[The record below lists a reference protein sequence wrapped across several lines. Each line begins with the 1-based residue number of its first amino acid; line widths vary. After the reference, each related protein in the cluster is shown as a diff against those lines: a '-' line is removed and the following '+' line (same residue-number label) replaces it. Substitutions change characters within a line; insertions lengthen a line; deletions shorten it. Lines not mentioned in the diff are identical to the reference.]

1 MNPYTSFQYKKT
13 GPKWDTDFMLH
24 SLSQKIIFINCAN
37 PVNSPLYVDTG
48 TGLNGAKSSNASLS
62 THSYVNIGGMK
73 ASDLMEMCS
82 LERMTLLPAKDY
94 KNMSFKDIHSQL
106 AYGFELSWHNNR
118 CGNCSYKCYIDDS
131 YNTHCA
137 DGSGL
142 QTKSKCLLNDV
153 LQKTS
158 NKMDRSNALGALPAQ
173 RHVVFTTTCRSSSLW
188 HQKSRVFGE
197 PNQQTQG
204 PYFAFSWLS
213 DNNTFQAGD
222 VATIKIKVLGEFDRS
237 KGNAFSPKIAV
248 NGKMGNSCFVSGVLL
263 DVAGEDTD
271 TWRILFTPIRVGVF
285 NVFIEDGPFHV
296 FDSSLHFEVKAGKI
310 YASACIA
317 SWRDLENEFE
327 AGAKATVLIVPRDA
341 FGNNVTSTGQELR
354 PFNFTVSELY
364 ENGSIAN
371 VPDITHIGWN
381 ECGQIILE
389 FIATKSGNLLLHVEG
404 GNQTLNGCPLLY
416 KVNPGPVDVSNCEA
430 TWKFETNVWQIFSR
444 METCIH
450 QKDKY
455 GNPVL
460 GFYEFDTNV
469 VEEEMNLSI
478 PLADMSFTEVMPG
491 IQLCSFSLL
500 EPGNFLLTISDTK
513 HNRSISNMP
522 FSFNVF
528 IGYADGSSS
537 IVNGSGLNDSTAGE
551 IAQFSIYLN
560 DIFQYP
566 SFVGVESIRV
576 QIIRETDSY
585 SVKPSINPIVNGNVS
600 TPRASNNSIRQAE
613 IALAPSEI
621 APVSSVDL
629 GKISTGNSKV
639 LASAFNVI
647 YTPEKSGIYEIYVFC
662 GNVLLN
668 GGHSFRKEVRA
679 GEVNVS
685 LSTIQKFSLRAP
697 KMIEN
702 EMAVQLVDSFFNPVL
717 SQQSRLTL
725 EIASVNKSGFSSGM
739 FVDNDNGTYCTR
751 YVVKDVGTYEMCVS
765 FDGKR
770 LSPCPFGVNVYGVEY
785 FPKANDDNISVWE
798 DESIAFDV
806 LANDYFA
813 GNNAS
818 IVELSKPD
826 RGSLLQNGNL
836 FRYTPYKDYYG
847 NDSFTY
853 TLSDV
858 NGNLASASVIIS
870 VLNIPPQFISFPVQL
885 QATEDVIGPR
895 YGGFSAIVIKH
906 SDPTEKICVTLSA
919 RSGTVFLSPVLM
931 RFWQPIWGE
940 FSAKKGDDAAKDL
953 ILEGGVEAI
962 NLALQSIQY
971 LGSQNFYGDD
981 AIHVSASNKNGKNDL
996 DVPVSVEP
1004 VNDPPVIKIPKFIIL
1019 KSNEDES
1026 LIFDKAID
1034 KFEFSVGDPDLLGYP
1049 GNESGFIVTFS
1060 VEVDKG
1066 FLVTSLAAEL
1076 LKTTELKLSVATNTD
1091 MFLSQDIL
1099 WSELME
1105 SDSGGRL
1112 TNATGRES
1120 DAILTV
1126 KLNDMGHYGCSS
1138 DCTDKIAVPLYAEA
1152 TVQLIRRRSMSS
1164 LLAHTLG
1171 SAILVEFLM
1180 VFSLGGILLFF
1191 TCKCAMHLANERRR
1205 ISVKNSQLSSVQNS
1219 QKKSQNT
1226 DFSEDTTNFTCCCSS
1241 PFLLSGQTSN
1251 FRQRSI
1257 GRLGVEETG
1266 KNISSPPG
1274 SRSSH
1279 HLQTP
1284 PGLTPLVIEK
1294 DQKETF

>member
-1 MNPYTSFQYKKT
+1 MALEIHLVPLFCLV
-13 GPKWDTDFMLH
+13 FIA
-24 SLSQKIIFINCAN
+24 SLAPT
-37 PVNSPLYVDTG
+37 PVNPD
-48 TGLNGAKSSNASLS
+48 
-62 THSYVNIGGMK
+62 
-73 ASDLMEMCS
+73 
-82 LERMTLLPAKDY
+82 
-94 KNMSFKDIHSQL
+94 
-106 AYGFELSWHNNR
+106 
-118 CGNCSYKCYIDDS
+118 
-131 YNTHCA
+131 
-137 DGSGL
+137 
-142 QTKSKCLLNDV
+142 
-153 LQKTS
+153 
-158 NKMDRSNALGALPAQ
+158 
-173 RHVVFTTTCRSSSLW
+173 
-188 HQKSRVFGE
+188 
-197 PNQQTQG
+197 QTQG

-213 DNNTFQAGD
+213 ENNTFQAGD
-222 VATIKIKVLGEFDRS
+222 VATIKIKVLGEFGRS
-237 KGNAFSPKIAV
+237 KGNAFSPKITV

-271 TWRILFTPIRVGVF
+271 NWRILFTPIRVGVF

-296 FDSSLHFEVKAGKI
+296 FDSSLHFEVKPGKI
-310 YASACIA
+310 YASVCIA
-317 SWRDLENEFE
+317 SWRDLKNEFR

-341 FGNNVTSTGQELR
+341 FGNNVTSTGEELS

-364 ENGSIAN
+364 QNGSIVN

-381 ECGQIILE
+381 EFGQIILE
-389 FIATKSGNLLLHVEG
+389 FIATKSGNLLLNVEG

-416 KVNPGPVDVSNCEA
+416 TVNPGPVDVSSCEA
-430 TWKFETNVWQIFSR
+430 TWKFETNVWQIISK
-444 METCIH
+444 METFIH

-455 GNPVL
+455 GNLVL
-460 GFYEFDTNV
+460 GFYEFDANV
-469 VEEEMNLSI
+469 VEREMNLSI

-551 IAQFSIYLN
+551 MTQFSLYLN

-576 QIIRETDSY
+576 QIVRETDSY
-585 SVKPSINPIVNGNVS
+585 PIQPSIYPIFNGSVS
-600 TPRASNNSIRQAE
+600 TPRSSNSSISQE

-629 GKISTGNSKV
+629 GKTSTGHSKV

-685 LSTIQKFSLRAP
+685 LSTIQKFSLKAP

-702 EMAVQLVDSFFNPVL
+702 EVAVQLVDSFFNPVL
-717 SQQSRLTL
+717 SQQSRLEL
-725 EIASVNKSGFSSGM
+725 EIASVNKSGFSSGD
-739 FVDNDNGTYCTR
+739 FVDNNNGTYSIR

-770 LSPCPFGVNVYGVEY
+770 MSPCPFGVNVYSVEY
-785 FPKANDDNISVWE
+785 FPKATDDNISVWE

-818 IVELSKPD
+818 IVTLSKPD
-826 RGSLLQNGNL
+826 RGSLLQNGHL

-853 TLSDV
+853 TISDV

-870 VLNIPPQFISFPVQL
+870 VLNIPPQFFSFPSQW
-885 QATEDVIGPR
+885 QATEDVMSPR
-895 YGGFSAIVIKH
+895 YGGFSAIVIKY
-906 SDPTEKICVTLSA
+906 SDPMEKISVTLSA
-919 RSGTVFLSPVLM
+919 RFGTVFLSPVMM

-940 FSAKKGDDAAKDL
+940 FHAKKGGDAAKDL
-953 ILEGGVEAI
+953 VLEGSAEAL

-971 LGSQNFYGDD
+971 LGSENFYGDD
-981 AIHVSASNKNGKNDL
+981 AIHVSASNKYGKNEL
-996 DVPVSVEP
+996 DVPVFVEP
-1004 VNDPPVIKIPKFIIL
+1004 VNDPPVIKVPKFIKL

-1026 LIFDKAID
+1026 LIFDKEID

-1049 GNESGFIVTFS
+1049 GNESGFTVTFS

-1066 FLVTSLAAEL
+1066 FLVTRLAAEL
-1076 LKTTELKLSVATNTD
+1076 LKTTELKVMSSYQWQPIQTYVSISRHFMVKANGVRFRGPINECNSVMQQLSYD
-1091 MFLSQDIL
+1091 
-1099 WSELME
+1099 
-1105 SDSGGRL
+1105 GR
-1112 TNATGRES
+1112 AG

-1152 TVQLIRRRSMSS
+1152 TVHLIRRGSMSS
-1164 LLAHTLG
+1164 LLANTLG
-1171 SAILVEFLM
+1171 SAILVEFIV

-1191 TCKCAMHLANERRR
+1191 TCKCTKQLLNERRR
-1205 ISVKNSQLSSVQNS
+1205 ITVKNSQQSSVQNS

-1226 DFSEDTTNFTCCCSS
+1226 DFPEDTINFTGCCSS
-1241 PFLLSGQTSN
+1241 PFLLGGQPPN
-1251 FRQRSI
+1251 FRQRSYR
-1257 GRLGVEETG
+1257 RLGVEGTG
-1266 KNISSPPG
+1266 KNTRSPPR
-1274 SRSSH
+1274 SSSSH

-1284 PGLTPLVIEK
+1284 PGLTPLVMEK
-1294 DQKETF
+1294 DQKETI

>member
-1 MNPYTSFQYKKT
+1 
-13 GPKWDTDFMLH
+13 
-24 SLSQKIIFINCAN
+24 
-37 PVNSPLYVDTG
+37 
-48 TGLNGAKSSNASLS
+48 
-62 THSYVNIGGMK
+62 
-73 ASDLMEMCS
+73 
-82 LERMTLLPAKDY
+82 
-94 KNMSFKDIHSQL
+94 
-106 AYGFELSWHNNR
+106 
-118 CGNCSYKCYIDDS
+118 
-131 YNTHCA
+131 
-137 DGSGL
+137 
-142 QTKSKCLLNDV
+142 
-153 LQKTS
+153 
-158 NKMDRSNALGALPAQ
+158 
-173 RHVVFTTTCRSSSLW
+173 
-188 HQKSRVFGE
+188 
-197 PNQQTQG
+197 
-204 PYFAFSWLS
+204 
-213 DNNTFQAGD
+213 
-222 VATIKIKVLGEFDRS
+222 
-237 KGNAFSPKIAV
+237 
-248 NGKMGNSCFVSGVLL
+248 MGNSCFVSGVLL

-271 TWRILFTPIRVGVF
+271 NWRILFTPIRVGVF

-296 FDSSLHFEVKAGKI
+296 FDSSLHFEVKPGKI
-310 YASACIA
+310 YASVCIA
-317 SWRDLENEFE
+317 SWRDLKNEFK

-341 FGNNVTSTGQELR
+341 FGNNVTSTGEER

-364 ENGSIAN
+364 QNGSIVN

-381 ECGQIILE
+381 EFGQIILE
-389 FIATKSGNLLLHVEG
+389 FIATKSGNLLLNVEG

-416 KVNPGPVDVSNCEA
+416 TVNPGPVDVSSCEA
-430 TWKFETNVWQIFSR
+430 TWKFETNVWQIFSK
-444 METCIH
+444 METFIH

-455 GNPVL
+455 GNLVL
-460 GFYEFDTNV
+460 GFYEFDANV
-469 VEEEMNLSI
+469 VEREMNLSI

-537 IVNGSGLNDSTAGE
+537 VVNGSGLNDSTAGE
-551 IAQFSIYLN
+551 MTQFSLYLN

-576 QIIRETDSY
+576 QIARETDSY
-585 SVKPSINPIVNGNVS
+585 SVQPSIYPIFNGSVS
-600 TPRASNNSIRQAE
+600 TPRLSNSSISQAE
-613 IALAPSEI
+613 IALAPSGI

-629 GKISTGNSKV
+629 GKNSTGHSKV

-685 LSTIQKFSLRAP
+685 LSTIQKFSLKAP

-717 SQQSRLTL
+717 SQQSRLEL
-725 EIASVNKSGFSSGM
+725 EIASVNKSGFSSGD
-739 FVDNDNGTYCTR
+739 FVDNNNGTYSIR

-770 LSPCPFGVNVYGVEY
+770 LSPCPVGVNVYSVEY
-785 FPKANDDNISVWE
+785 FPKAIDDNISVWE

-806 LANDYFA
+806 LANDYYA

-818 IVELSKPD
+818 IVTLSKPD
-826 RGSLLQNGNL
+826 RGSLLQNGHL

-853 TLSDV
+853 TISDV

-870 VLNIPPQFISFPVQL
+870 VLNIPPQFFSFPSQL
-885 QATEDVIGPR
+885 QATEDVMSPR
-895 YGGFSAIVIKH
+895 YGGFSAIVIKY
-906 SDPTEKICVTLSA
+906 SDPMEKISVTLSA
-919 RSGTVFLSPVLM
+919 RFGTVFLTPVMM

-940 FSAKKGDDAAKDL
+940 FYAKKGGDAAKDL
-953 ILEGGVEAI
+953 VLEGSAEAL

-971 LGSQNFYGDD
+971 LGSENFYGDD
-981 AIHVSASNKNGKNDL
+981 AIHVSASNKYGKNEL
-996 DVPVSVEP
+996 DVPVFVEP
-1004 VNDPPVIKIPKFIIL
+1004 VNDPPVIKVPKFITL

-1026 LIFDKAID
+1026 LIFDKEID
-1034 KFEFSVGDPDLLGYP
+1034 KFEFFVGDPDLLGYP

-1066 FLVTSLAAEL
+1066 FLVTRLAAEL
-1076 LKTTELKLSVATNTD
+1076 LKTTELKVMSSYQWQPIQTYVSISRHFMVKANGVRFRGPINECNSVMQQLSYD
-1091 MFLSQDIL
+1091 
-1099 WSELME
+1099 
-1105 SDSGGRL
+1105 GRAGDAVL
-1112 TNATGRES
+1112 T
-1120 DAILTV
+1120 L

-1152 TVQLIRRRSMSS
+1152 TVHLIRRGSMSS
-1164 LLAHTLG
+1164 LLANTLG
-1171 SAILVEFLM
+1171 SAILVEFIV

-1191 TCKCAMHLANERRR
+1191 TCKCTKQLLNERRR
-1205 ISVKNSQLSSVQNS
+1205 RITVKNSQQSSAQNS

-1226 DFSEDTTNFTCCCSS
+1226 DFAEDRTNFTGCCSS
-1241 PFLLSGQTSN
+1241 PFLLRGQPPT
-1251 FRQRSI
+1251 FRQRSYR
-1257 GRLGVEETG
+1257 RLGVEETG
-1266 KNISSPPG
+1266 KNTSSPPR
-1274 SRSSH
+1274 SSSSH

-1284 PGLTPLVIEK
+1284 PDLTPLVIEM
-1294 DQKETF
+1294 DQKETI

>member
-1 MNPYTSFQYKKT
+1 MAV
-13 GPKWDTDFMLH
+13 DFK
-24 SLSQKIIFINCAN
+24 QNQ
-37 PVNSPLYVDTG
+37 
-48 TGLNGAKSSNASLS
+48 NA
-62 THSYVNIGGMK
+62 
-73 ASDLMEMCS
+73 CS
-82 LERMTLLPAKDY
+82 MT
-94 KNMSFKDIHSQL
+94 F
-106 AYGFELSWHNNR
+106 FR
-118 CGNCSYKCYIDDS
+118 R
-131 YNTHCA
+131 
-137 DGSGL
+137 L
-142 QTKSKCLLNDV
+142 QTKWMDPMHTLPFQLKDMSFSLQPVVQAVYGIKSHVYLENPTVVMALEIHLVSLFCLIFI
-153 LQKTS
+153 
-158 NKMDRSNALGALPAQ
+158 A
-173 RHVVFTTTCRSSSLW
+173 SLA
-188 HQKSRVFGE
+188 STPINSE
-197 PNQQTQG
+197 QTQG
-204 PYFAFSWLS
+204 PYFAFSWFS

-237 KGNAFSPKIAV
+237 KGNAFSPKITV

-263 DVAGEDTD
+263 DVAGQDTD

-364 ENGSIAN
+364 ENGSIVN

-381 ECGQIILE
+381 EFGQIILE

-404 GNQTLNGCPLLY
+404 GNQTLNGCPLMY

-430 TWKFETNVWQIFSR
+430 TWKFETNVWQIFSK

-500 EPGNFLLTISDTK
+500 EPGNFLFTISDTK

-600 TPRASNNSIRQAE
+600 TPRAGNSSIRQAE

-739 FVDNDNGTYCTR
+739 FVDNDNGTYCIR
-751 YVVKDVGTYEMCVS
+751 YVVKDGGTYEMCVS

-785 FPKANDDNISVWE
+785 FPKAKDDNISVWE

-870 VLNIPPQFISFPVQL
+870 VLNIPPQFISFPIQL

-895 YGGFSAIVIKH
+895 YGDFSAIVIKH

-931 RFWQPIWGE
+931 QFWQPIWGE

-971 LGSQNFYGDD
+971 LGSENFYGDD

-1066 FLVTSLAAEL
+1066 FLVTCLAAEL
-1076 LKTTELKLSVATNTD
+1076 LKTTELKVMSSYQWQPIQTYVSISRHFMVRANGVRFRGPLNECNSVMQQLSYD
-1091 MFLSQDIL
+1091 
-1099 WSELME
+1099 
-1105 SDSGGRL
+1105 
-1112 TNATGRES
+1112 GRES

-1138 DCTDKIAVPLYAEA
+1138 DCTDKIAVPLHAEA

-1205 ISVKNSQLSSVQNS
+1205 ISVKNSQLSSMQNS
-1219 QKKSQNT
+1219 QKKSQYT
-1226 DFSEDTTNFTCCCSS
+1226 DFSEDMTNFTCCCSS

-1251 FRQRSI
+1251 FRQRSNQ
-1257 GRLGVEETG
+1257 RLRVEETG

-1274 SRSSH
+1274 SSSSH

-1294 DQKETF
+1294 DQK

>member
-1 MNPYTSFQYKKT
+1 MN
-13 GPKWDTDFMLH
+13 L
-24 SLSQKIIFINCAN
+24 
-37 PVNSPLYVDTG
+37 V
-48 TGLNGAKSSNASLS
+48 
-62 THSYVNIGGMK
+62 
-73 ASDLMEMCS
+73 
-82 LERMTLLPAKDY
+82 
-94 KNMSFKDIHSQL
+94 
-106 AYGFELSWHNNR
+106 
-118 CGNCSYKCYIDDS
+118 
-131 YNTHCA
+131 
-137 DGSGL
+137 
-142 QTKSKCLLNDV
+142 
-153 LQKTS
+153 
-158 NKMDRSNALGALPAQ
+158 
-173 RHVVFTTTCRSSSLW
+173 RSS
-188 HQKSRVFGE
+188 
-197 PNQQTQG
+197 
-204 PYFAFSWLS
+204 
-213 DNNTFQAGD
+213 
-222 VATIKIKVLGEFDRS
+222 
-237 KGNAFSPKIAV
+237 
-248 NGKMGNSCFVSGVLL
+248 
-263 DVAGEDTD
+263 
-271 TWRILFTPIRVGVF
+271 
-285 NVFIEDGPFHV
+285 
-296 FDSSLHFEVKAGKI
+296 
-310 YASACIA
+310 
-317 SWRDLENEFE
+317 
-327 AGAKATVLIVPRDA
+327 
-341 FGNNVTSTGQELR
+341 
-354 PFNFTVSELY
+354 
-364 ENGSIAN
+364 
-371 VPDITHIGWN
+371 
-381 ECGQIILE
+381 E
-389 FIATKSGNLLLHVEG
+389 FIATKSGNLMLHVEG

-430 TWKFETNVWQIFSR
+430 TWKFETNVWQIFSK

-469 VEEEMNLSI
+469 VEKEMNLSV

-537 IVNGSGLNDSTAGE
+537 IVNESGLNDSTAGE

-600 TPRASNNSIRQAE
+600 NPRAGNKSIHQAE
-613 IALAPSEI
+613 IAPAPSEI

-629 GKISTGNSKV
+629 GKNSTGNSKV
-639 LASAFNVI
+639 MASAFNVI

-739 FVDNDNGTYCTR
+739 FVDNDNGTYCIR

-818 IVELSKPD
+818 IVEFSKPD

-847 NDSFTY
+847 NDSSTY

-870 VLNIPPQFISFPVQL
+870 VLNIPPQFISFPIKL

-931 RFWQPIWGE
+931 QFWQPIWGE

-1076 LKTTELKLSVATNTD
+1076 LKTTELKVMSSYQWQPIQTYVSISRHFMVRANGVRFRGALNECNSVMQQLSYD
-1091 MFLSQDIL
+1091 
-1099 WSELME
+1099 
-1105 SDSGGRL
+1105 
-1112 TNATGRES
+1112 GRES

-1251 FRQRSI
+1251 FRQRSNR
-1257 GRLGVEETG
+1257 RLGVEETG
-1266 KNISSPPG
+1266 KNICSPPG
-1274 SRSSH
+1274 SSSSH

-1294 DQKETF
+1294 DQKETY

>member
-1 MNPYTSFQYKKT
+1 M
-13 GPKWDTDFMLH
+13 M
-24 SLSQKIIFINCAN
+24 IFINCAN
-37 PVNSPLYVDTG
+37 PVDSPLYVETG
-48 TGLNGAKSSNASLS
+48 TCLNGEKSSNVSLLMR
-62 THSYVNIGGMK
+62 SYVNVGGMK
-73 ASDLMEMCS
+73 ASDLMELCS
-82 LERMTLLPAKDY
+82 LERMTLLPDKDY
-94 KNMSFKDIHSQL
+94 KNMSFKEIHSQL
-106 AYGFELSWHNNR
+106 AYGFELSWHNSM
-118 CGNCSYKCYIDDS
+118 CGSCVGICYIDDS
-131 YNTHCA
+131 YH
-137 DGSGL
+137 G
-142 QTKSKCLLNDV
+142 KCKAVLLYVSVFIVDYKQNQNAYYV

-158 NKMDRSNALGALPAQ
+158 NKMDGSNALVALPAQ
-173 RHVVFTTTCRSSSLW
+173 RHVVFTTTCRSSRLW

-237 KGNAFSPKIAV
+237 KGNAFSPKITV

-381 ECGQIILE
+381 EFGQIILE

-404 GNQTLNGCPLLY
+404 GNQALNGCPLLY

-430 TWKFETNVWQIFSR
+430 TWKFETNVWQIFSK

-469 VEEEMNLSI
+469 FEEEMNLSI

-528 IGYADGSSS
+528 I
-537 IVNGSGLNDSTAGE
+537 
-551 IAQFSIYLN
+551 
-560 DIFQYP
+560 
-566 SFVGVESIRV
+566 ESIRV

-600 TPRASNNSIRQAE
+600 TPRAGNNSIRQAE

-629 GKISTGNSKV
+629 GKNSTGNSKV

-668 GGHSFRKEVRA
+668 SGHSFRKEVRA

-739 FVDNDNGTYCTR
+739 FVDNDNGTYCIR
-751 YVVKDVGTYEMCVS
+751 YAVKDVGAYEMCVS

-770 LSPCPFGVNVYGVEY
+770 LSPCPLGVNMYGVEY

-858 NGNLASASVIIS
+858 NGNLASASAIIS
-870 VLNIPPQFISFPVQL
+870 VLNIPPH
-885 QATEDVIGPR
+885 
-895 YGGFSAIVIKH
+895 GFSAIVIKH

-931 RFWQPIWGE
+931 QFWQPIWGE

-953 ILEGGVEAI
+953 ILEGSVEAI

-971 LGSQNFYGDD
+971 LGITIFSPYNFSFKNVFYESYVIDNLFFLTLIRSENFYGDD

-1004 VNDPPVIKIPKFIIL
+1004 VNDPPFIKIPKFIIL
-1019 KSNEDES
+1019 KS
-1026 LIFDKAID
+1026 
-1034 KFEFSVGDPDLLGYP
+1034 
-1049 GNESGFIVTFS
+1049 NESGFIVTFS

-1066 FLVTSLAAEL
+1066 FLVTNLAAEL
-1076 LKTTELKLSVATNTD
+1076 LKTTELKVMSSYQWQPIQTYVSISRHFMVRANGVRFRGALNECNSVMQQLSYD
-1091 MFLSQDIL
+1091 
-1099 WSELME
+1099 
-1105 SDSGGRL
+1105 
-1112 TNATGRES
+1112 GRES

-1138 DCTDKIAVPLYAEA
+1138 DCTDKIAVPLYSEA

-1205 ISVKNSQLSSVQNS
+1205 RISVTNSQLSSVQNS

-1251 FRQRSI
+1251 FRQRSNR
-1257 GRLGVEETG
+1257 RLGVEETG

-1274 SRSSH
+1274 SSSSR

>member
-1 MNPYTSFQYKKT
+1 MPTTFFRRLQT
-13 GPKWDTDFMLH
+13 KWMDPMH
-24 SLSQKIIFINCAN
+24 SLPFQLKDMSFSLQPVVQAVYGIKSHVYLENPTVVMALEIHFVSLSCLIFIASLAST
-37 PVNSPLYVDTG
+37 PVNS
-48 TGLNGAKSSNASLS
+48 
-62 THSYVNIGGMK
+62 
-73 ASDLMEMCS
+73 E
-82 LERMTLLPAKDY
+82 
-94 KNMSFKDIHSQL
+94 
-106 AYGFELSWHNNR
+106 
-118 CGNCSYKCYIDDS
+118 
-131 YNTHCA
+131 
-137 DGSGL
+137 
-142 QTKSKCLLNDV
+142 
-153 LQKTS
+153 
-158 NKMDRSNALGALPAQ
+158 
-173 RHVVFTTTCRSSSLW
+173 
-188 HQKSRVFGE
+188 
-197 PNQQTQG
+197 QTQG

-237 KGNAFSPKIAV
+237 KGNAFSPKITV

-381 ECGQIILE
+381 EFGQIILE

-404 GNQTLNGCPLLY
+404 GNQALNGCPLLY

-430 TWKFETNVWQIFSR
+430 TWKFETNVWQIFSK

-469 VEEEMNLSI
+469 FEEEMNLSI

-528 IGYADGSSS
+528 IG
-537 IVNGSGLNDSTAGE
+537 
-551 IAQFSIYLN
+551 
-560 DIFQYP
+560 
-566 SFVGVESIRV
+566 
-576 QIIRETDSY
+576 
-585 SVKPSINPIVNGNVS
+585 NVS
-600 TPRASNNSIRQAE
+600 TPRAGNNSIRQAE

-629 GKISTGNSKV
+629 GKNSTGNSKV

-668 GGHSFRKEVRA
+668 SGHSFRKEVRA

-739 FVDNDNGTYCTR
+739 FVDNDNGTYCIR
-751 YVVKDVGTYEMCVS
+751 YAVKDVGAYEMCVS

-770 LSPCPFGVNVYGVEY
+770 LSPCPLGVNMYGVEY

-858 NGNLASASVIIS
+858 NGNLASASAIIS
-870 VLNIPPQFISFPVQL
+870 VLNIPPQFISFPIQL

-895 YGGFSAIVIKH
+895 CH
-906 SDPTEKICVTLSA
+906 
-919 RSGTVFLSPVLM
+919 GTVRTWPSVTQSLFN
-931 RFWQPIWGE
+931 F
-940 FSAKKGDDAAKDL
+940 D
-953 ILEGGVEAI
+953 EGG
-962 NLALQSIQY
+962 
-971 LGSQNFYGDD
+971 
-981 AIHVSASNKNGKNDL
+981 
-996 DVPVSVEP
+996 
-1004 VNDPPVIKIPKFIIL
+1004 
-1019 KSNEDES
+1019 
-1026 LIFDKAID
+1026 
-1034 KFEFSVGDPDLLGYP
+1034 
-1049 GNESGFIVTFS
+1049 
-1060 VEVDKG
+1060 
-1066 FLVTSLAAEL
+1066 
-1076 LKTTELKLSVATNTD
+1076 
-1091 MFLSQDIL
+1091 
-1099 WSELME
+1099 
-1105 SDSGGRL
+1105 
-1112 TNATGRES
+1112 
-1120 DAILTV
+1120 
-1126 KLNDMGHYGCSS
+1126 
-1138 DCTDKIAVPLYAEA
+1138 
-1152 TVQLIRRRSMSS
+1152 
-1164 LLAHTLG
+1164 
-1171 SAILVEFLM
+1171 
-1180 VFSLGGILLFF
+1180 
-1191 TCKCAMHLANERRR
+1191 
-1205 ISVKNSQLSSVQNS
+1205 
-1219 QKKSQNT
+1219 
-1226 DFSEDTTNFTCCCSS
+1226 
-1241 PFLLSGQTSN
+1241 
-1251 FRQRSI
+1251 
-1257 GRLGVEETG
+1257 
-1266 KNISSPPG
+1266 
-1274 SRSSH
+1274 
-1279 HLQTP
+1279 
-1284 PGLTPLVIEK
+1284 
-1294 DQKETF
+1294 